1 MQIDTSGPALLQLE
15 ASTAASLAVCVA
27 HLLQS
32 LPENQRSAQWSKA
45 IAAYSPFD
53 PFICGSSAL
62 QLLSDAADAQPSA
75 TVTDISFDVRLNVRP
90 AKLEPLIQLC
100 QYFKFGTEEHSAA
113 AESPAVAVRAQADAD
128 SAEADIRCLLDL
140 VVANRHC
147 REFPAT
153 KLNLPDVS
161 ALTALG
167 TDGISQSCSAF
178 VQPHTMQ
185 LPDVSI
191 KCIPDIYTALKLS
204 SDLSC
209 CCMSRSTSSAQTR
222 STLHVRQSKLQVQN

>member
-15 ASTAASLAVCVA
+15 ASTATSLAVYVA

-32 LPENQRSAQWSKA
+32 LPDNQGSAQWSKA
-45 IAAYSPFD
+45 IAAYSPSD
-53 PFICGSSAL
+53 TFICGRSAL

-75 TVTDISFDVRLNVRP
+75 TVADINFDMRLNMKP
-90 AKLEPLIQLC
+90 ANFEPLIQLC
-100 QYFKFGTEEHSAA
+100 QYLMFGTDDHSAA

-153 KLNLPDVS
+153 KLNLPEVS
-161 ALTALG
+161 ALTGQG
-167 TDGISQSCSAF
+167 TDGTSQSCSAF
-178 VQPHTMQ
+178 FQPDTMQ
-185 LPDVSI
+185 LLDVSI
-191 KCIPDIYTALKLS
+191 KCIPDMYTALKLS

-209 CCMSRSTSSAQTR
+209 CCISNLTSSAQT
-222 STLHVRQSKLQVQN
+222 

>member
-1 MQIDTSGPALLQLE
+1 MSVTLCRVMQIDTSGPALVQLE

-27 HLLQS
+27 HLLHS
-32 LPENQRSAQWSKA
+32 LPDNQGSAQWSKA
-45 IAAYSPFD
+45 IAVYSPSD
-53 PFICGSSAL
+53 TFICGSAAL

-75 TVTDISFDVRLNVRP
+75 TATGISIDVPLNMKP
-90 AKLEPLIQLC
+90 ANFEPLFQLC
-100 QYFKFGTEEHSAA
+100 QHLMSGTEQHSAA

-153 KLNLPDVS
+153 KLNLPEVS
-161 ALTALG
+161 ALTDPG
-167 TDGISQSCSAF
+167 TDGTSQSCSVF
-178 VQPHTMQ
+178 VQPDAMQ
-185 LPDVSI
+185 LLEVSI
-191 KCIPDIYTALKLS
+191 KCIPNMYTALKLF

-209 CCMSRSTSSAQTR
+209 CRMSKPTSFAQ
-222 STLHVRQSKLQVQN
+222 N